1 VRILFNV
8 LVTVIVNKTTF
19 VLVLLD
25 GILTMNANHNCV
37 IQPIAQGMVFAK
49 TVVNVNAAM
58 VGWAKDATPKLAHVV
73 LTVPYVPDMEVAT
86 MQPKNVNVKL
96 GGAVKIV
103 VMSKKSIFH
112 KVACLTMQ
120 PMLPCAVAMVPVV
133 NFLPHLDLP
142 QLVNATV
149 TIVTVV
155 LIVRL
160 PNASM
165 IVLGTAN
172 ATNC

>member
-1 VRILFNV
+1 MLA
-8 LVTVIVNKTTF
+8 TVIVNKTTF

-25 GILTMNANHNCV
+25 GIPTMNANHNCA
-37 IQPIAQGMVFAK
+37 IRLIARGMVFAK

-58 VGWAKDATPKLAHVV
+58 VGWAKDAIPKLAHVV
-73 LTVPYVPDMEVAT
+73 LTVHYVPDMEVAT

-96 GGAVKIV
+96 GGAVKIAA
-103 VMSKKSIFH
+103 MSKKLIFH
-112 KVACLTMQ
+112 RVACLTML
-120 PMLPCAVAMVPVV
+120 PMPPCAVVMVPVV

-142 QLVNATV
+142 QLVNAIV

-172 ATNC
+172 AMNC

>member
-1 VRILFNV
+1 MLA
-8 LVTVIVNKTTF
+8 TVIVNKTTF

-25 GILTMNANHNCV
+25 GIPTMNANHNCV
-37 IQPIAQGMVFAK
+37 IRLIARGMVFAK
-49 TVVNVNAAM
+49 TVANVNAAM

-73 LTVPYVPDMEVAT
+73 LTVHYVPDMEVAT

-96 GGAVKIV
+96 GGAVKIAA
-103 VMSKKSIFH
+103 MSKKLIFH
-112 KVACLTMQ
+112 RVVCLTML
-120 PMLPCAVAMVPVV
+120 PMPPCAVVMVPVV

-142 QLVNATV
+142 QLVNAIV

-172 ATNC
+172 AMNC